1 MKTELGMAP
10 LAAAVLFA
18 AGCGGTVER
27 PYEELARAE
36 AGIRQAEQGG
46 AERYGAL
53 ELQSARDKLK
63 RARAAVA
70 EEEMATAQQL
80 AEQAALDADLA
91 AAKTRSHKADL
102 AVQELEDSIAV
113 LREEIARNR
122 TREGETPW
130 NRQR

>member
-1 MKTELGMAP
+1 MKMELGIAP
-10 LAAAVLFA
+10 FAAAVLVA

-27 PYEELARAE
+27 PDEDLARAE
-36 AGIRQAEQGG
+36 AGIRHAAQGG
-46 AERYGAL
+46 AEQYGGL
-53 ELQSARDKLK
+53 ELQSARDKLE
-63 RARAAVA
+63 RARGAVA
-70 EEEMATAQQL
+70 EEEMATAERL

-122 TREGETPW
+122 VREGETQW
-130 NRQR
+130 NRQ